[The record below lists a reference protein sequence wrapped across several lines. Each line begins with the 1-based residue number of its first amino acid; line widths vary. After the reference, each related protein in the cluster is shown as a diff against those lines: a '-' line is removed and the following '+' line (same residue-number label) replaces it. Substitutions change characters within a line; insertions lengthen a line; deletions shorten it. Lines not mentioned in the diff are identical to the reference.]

1 MGIETFLLI
10 LLLLLAYGA
19 YLGLRYL
26 LLRMGVKDNNYG
38 GVQHAPKLPP
48 PPPPP
53 ADFLPGSRS
62 GAASAAESL
71 QRVMNEGPQVET
83 GGRSRKNRRPSRRD
97 IVRSYLVETLIDK
110 PKWKD
115 F

>member
-10 LLLLLAYGA
+10 VLLLLAYAA

-62 GAASAAESL
+62 GAASAADSL
-71 QRVMNEGPQVET
+71 QRVMNEGLQVET
-83 GGRSRKNRRPSRRD
+83 GSRRKLRRPSRRD
-97 IVRSYLVETLIDK
+97 LIRSYLVETLIDK

-115 F
+115 L